1 MTGVE
6 TNLPTAPPSIPTFL
20 ISSVVRNEL
29 PARRSRRFQKI
40 RSFFSCMLPRSTVY
54 KNRWNKTC
62 QLDSKC
68 KGLTRNLVIKEIGID
83 GIAMDDTNEEYVDA
97 PSSKTN
103 KKPLSKGICHHSTK
117 SMDFEDS
124 YSSDLDSPR
133 FSCRKSTLKI
143 VRIVQSAG
151 IPSRLANSFTRWTA
165 SQPGEFFKL
174 VFYFLPQVIRVSD
187 VLNTYLETTS
197 WTSCI
202 KWGQISNAVP
212 GFLSQ
217 A

>member
-1 MTGVE
+1 MTGAE
-6 TNLPTAPPSIPTFL
+6 TNLPTAPPSIPSFL

-40 RSFFSCMLPRSTVY
+40 RSFFSCMLPRSTIY

-68 KGLTRNLVIKEIGID
+68 KGLTRNLVIKELGID

-103 KKPLSKGICHHSTK
+103 KKPLSKVICHHSTK

-143 VRIVQSAG
+143 GMHQIQTFSKETGESCATIPFRI
-151 IPSRLANSFTRWTA
+151 SRRIIDCSQDCSICWDSFKV
-165 SQPGEFFKL
+165 GE
-174 VFYFLPQVIRVSD
+174 Q
-187 VLNTYLETTS
+187 
-197 WTSCI
+197 
-202 KWGQISNAVP
+202 
-212 GFLSQ
+212 
-217 A
+217 